1 MDYLQ
6 CDDMQLVRQVVNLC
20 CQIIELTV
28 SALIASVFALVAI
41 SQMAIWAAK
50 KHRNYKR
57 EFGKDYPAD
66 RYVMIPFI
74 F

>member
-1 MDYLQ
+1 VGCLQ
-6 CDDMQLVRQVVNLC
+6 RDDMQLVRQVVKLR
-20 CQIIELTV
+20 CQIVGLTV
-28 SALIASVFALVAI
+28 SALTASIFTLVAI

-57 EFGKDYPAD
+57 EFGKGYPAD